1 MMKNLQSS
9 AFVAKTTQLLSSVAN
24 LRLLFVML
32 LTLCSSANMWGA
44 EVTFDLTKASY
55 NSSSQTEVVWTSTPV
70 TMKIEKGSSSTN
82 ANNYLGGTNSNT
94 RCCSGQVFSVS
105 VSSGYELKT
114 IVITSTSSSYIM
126 PTSGWSNATATSNGS
141 DVTVT
146 ANSGATVISVKPGGT
161 KRLTKVEITYE
172 SSTPAVPCTVTFNAG
187 SGTCDKESETETSAG
202 AGVTLPT
209 PTLTGCDEWSFAG
222 WAEASV
228 ATETAEAPSNLY
240 EADDTYKPTSDIT
253 LYAVYQRTETT
264 EGGGSTTHA
273 FGWENAD
280 DESKWTI
287 SNFSAKGV
295 YSSYKS
301 AGSYAAS
308 TNSKT
313 TGYIQYTEKLSP
325 TDISCKYTKATSNT
339 NSSSKFIIQ
348 TSTDGSSWT
357 DAATGATMND
367 VTQGTFKTL
376 SWTGSLSDVY
386 VRIYYTGTN
395 AVRVLDEVSITA
407 TGGGGS
413 TTYYHSTPQCSTET
427 LVSVLPKIMNF

>member
-1 MMKNLQSS
+1 MKQN
-9 AFVAKTTQLLSSVAN
+9 
-24 LRLLFVML
+24 LLFNQASALGKRLAMVLTML
-32 LTLCSSANMWGA
+32 LIVGVGQAWGA
-44 EVTFDLTKASY
+44 ADTFTC
-55 NSSSQTEVVWTSTPV
+55 STPS
-70 TMKIEKGSSSTN
+70 GASSPITGTSD
-82 ANNYLGGTNSNT
+82 GGYFTVSYSKAEASNW
-94 RCCSGQVFSVS
+94 
-105 VSSGYELKT
+105 YD
-114 IVITSTSSSYIM
+114 
-126 PTSGWSNATATSNGS
+126 SNAAHWR
-141 DVTVT
+141 VYQ
-146 ANSGATVISVKPGGT
+146 GATVTITPKSGVKIT
-161 KRLTKVEITYE
+161 KIEMTVTSDSYPASRLGCPWEGESDQPVVLTATAQCRPKIITVTYE
-172 SSTPAVPCTVTFNAG
+172 EASADPYTVTLEAG
-187 SGTCDKESETETSAG
+187 SGSVTDTELTEASAG
-202 AGVTLPT
+202 EGVTLPT
-209 PTLTGCDEWSFAG
+209 PTLNGCDDWSFAG
-222 WAEASV
+222 WTISSV
-228 ATETAEAPSNLY
+228 ATETTSKPNLI
-240 EADDTYKPTSDIT
+240 AAGTYKPTEDIT
-253 LYAVYQRTETT
+253 LHAVYQRTEET

-357 DAATGATMND
+357 DAATGATMNN

-413 TTYYHSTPQCSTET
+413 TTYYHSNPDCITQTVPFVEQE
-427 LVSVLPKIMNF
+427 

>member
-1 MMKNLQSS
+1 MMTNLLFNRLTAIGKRLAMVLTILVVGGIGSVWGATAEFLPSNFSGQGTSGTGS
-9 AFVAKTTQLLSSVAN
+9 AISATVNGVTFACDKGYGTTQFRCYGKSTITISSSNTITAISFTFSGSYTGGLETSYTNLNTNSWEHTLSSQARITACVVTYKEA
-24 LRLLFVML
+24 
-32 LTLCSSANMWGA
+32 SA
-44 EVTFDLTKASY
+44 D
-55 NSSSQTEVVWTSTPV
+55 PH
-70 TMKIEKGSSSTN
+70 
-82 ANNYLGGTNSNT
+82 
-94 RCCSGQVFSVS
+94 
-105 VSSGYELKT
+105 
-114 IVITSTSSSYIM
+114 
-126 PTSGWSNATATSNGS
+126 
-141 DVTVT
+141 TVT
-146 ANSGATVISVKPGGT
+146 
-161 KRLTKVEITYE
+161 L
-172 SSTPAVPCTVTFNAG
+172 NAG
-187 SGTCDKESETETSAG
+187 PGTCAASVTEASAG

-209 PTLTGCDEWSFAG
+209 PTLNGCGEWTFAG
-222 WAEASV
+222 WKTTSAV
-228 ATETAEAPSNLY
+228 TTETTTKPTLIPAG
-240 EADDTYKPTSDIT
+240 TYKPTTNIT
-253 LYAVYQRTETT
+253 LSAVYQRTEGGG
-264 EGGGSTTHA
+264 GGGSTTHA

-339 NSSSKFIIQ
+339 NSTSKFIIQ

-357 DAATGATMND
+357 DAATGATMNN

-407 TGGGGS
+407 TGGGS
-413 TTYYHSTPQCSTET
+413 TTYYHSTPDCGSTEPS
-427 LVSVLPKIMNF
+427 LCLIQKEVAY